1 MPNKIVT
8 STKKQNGHKKI
19 QIIILI
25 LLLLAEMF
33 IFLYTTRVSL
43 GIVQIMMMA
52 TTGAT
57 FGYLLVLLIFVAA
70 QLTFFI
76 WTVKQLIWF
85 GKQKN

>member
-1 MPNKIVT
+1 
-8 STKKQNGHKKI
+8 
-19 QIIILI
+19 
-25 LLLLAEMF
+25 
-33 IFLYTTRVSL
+33 
-43 GIVQIMMMA
+43 MMMA